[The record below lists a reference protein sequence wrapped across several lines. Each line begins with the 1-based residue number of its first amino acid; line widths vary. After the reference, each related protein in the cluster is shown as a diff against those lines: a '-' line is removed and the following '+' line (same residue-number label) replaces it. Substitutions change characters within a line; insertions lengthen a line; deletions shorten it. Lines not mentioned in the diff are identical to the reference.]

1 LRTPH
6 RSTPDGTLACPACRA
21 TFGGEERFC
30 PQCSLPLVLAA
41 GELPRTRAAE
51 QARKIRPQL
60 AEGPLVRIAGTR
72 GAPEAQLIQS
82 LLLEQGVPSIVRP
95 MKGIALPDWIVSGP
109 REVFVPA
116 SGADVAR
123 DALAGAPS
131 RPRRRPAAVPWVRG
145 LAVVLLAILIVGT
158 AALAVAGPLR

>member
-1 LRTPH
+1 M
-6 RSTPDGTLACPACRA
+6 LA
-21 TFGGEERFC
+21 
-30 PQCSLPLVLAA
+30 S

-51 QARKIRPQL
+51 RARKIRPQL
-60 AEGPLVRIAGTR
+60 AEGPLVRVAAAR
-72 GAPEAQLIQS
+72 GAPEAELIQS

-109 REVFVPA
+109 REIFVPA

-123 DALAGAPS
+123 DALADAPS
-131 RPRRRPAAVPWVRG
+131 RARRRPAARPWVRS
-145 LAVVLLAILIVGT
+145 LAIVLLTILIVGT